1 MEEFTTFANI
11 INGGPA
17 SASHF
22 TQGIDPSTKQK
33 LWDVPVATPDDLELA
48 ISSAQTAFKSWSKT
62 TWSHRQ
68 ASLTAARDILVEN
81 KEKLAVL
88 LTKEGG
94 KPVSITVKNKIQ
106 ALSLGR
112 FNSPT
117 WRSSIPLTSYNSMVR
132 KPLIRTQEFANT
144 RKHRKSRLK
153 NPSSKMTMNSRS
165 VLKKSHW
172 GW

>member
-1 MEEFTTFANI
+1 MGVADIPTSGHSQVRNTVLDENSITPTSESDQGSDLYYLISPLANRPRCDNYLLFSSYFNKPRQEIIMEEFTTFANI

-17 SASHF
+17 TGSNF
-22 TQGIDPSTKQK
+22 THGIDPSTKEK
-33 LWDVPVATPDDLELA
+33 LWDVPAASIDDLELA

-94 KPVSITVKNKIQ
+94 KPVSITLNNKY
-106 ALSLGR
+106 R
-112 FNSPT
+112 
-117 WRSSIPLTSYNSMVR
+117 
-132 KPLIRTQEFANT
+132 
-144 RKHRKSRLK
+144 H
-153 NPSSKMTMNSRS
+153 
-165 VLKKSHW
+165 
-172 GW
+172 